1 MMARYDIPDDA
12 WILIEP
18 CLPPVHSERAGRPHV
33 EHRRVMNGMFW
44 VMLRGTVARLTGTLW
59 SLENEL

>member
-1 MMARYDIPDDA
+1 MARYDIPDDA

-18 CLPPVHSERAGRPHV
+18 CLPPVHSKRAGRPHV

-44 VMLRGTVARLTGTLW
+44 VL
-59 SLENEL
+59 